1 MIFENLR
8 VLPLTALRLTAR
20 SSFGELPASRRHQL
34 GSDSWLQQA
43 TISWQLDADAA
54 PAEHMVWLSMVTDAT
69 GAKLAGT
76 TDVLDG
82 TSQVQPLPLWWLEP
96 IAVERSDDATALVG
110 SALHSDRPWARAADT
125 AVTKIRPQL
134 GAVDHGWSGTLVV
147 EVAGTTANYER
158 VLGVPPGSYGQI
170 AAATW
175 PEGGNLA
182 RAPLRIVVNS
192 ATAAKLSDV
201 GLQLLLAHEATH
213 VATHSVDS
221 PAPLWAIEGFAD
233 YVAYQAYPEARKA
246 AAAPLLARV
255 RDGRGPSTL
264 PDPDRFRAAKDRLD
278 LAYAEAWLACRY
290 VAERYSPAQLN
301 QLYQQLDSGTR
312 LDAATRLVLD
322 ISAAQFVSGWRRYL
336 SALAG

>member
-20 SSFGELPASRRHQL
+20 SSFGELSRSRRNQL

-43 TISWQLDADAA
+43 TVSWKLDADAA
-54 PAEHMVWLSMVTDAT
+54 PAEHMVWLSMVIDGT

-76 TDVLDG
+76 ADLPDG
-82 TSQVQPLPLWWLEP
+82 TSQAQPLPLWWLEP
-96 IAVERSDDATALVG
+96 IVVEHSGDATALVS
-110 SALHSDRPWARAADT
+110 SALHSDRPWSGAADAAT
-125 AVTKIRPQL
+125 TKIRPRL
-134 GAVDHGWSGTLVV
+134 GAVDRGWSGTLVV
-147 EVAGTTANYER
+147 EVAGTTANFER

-170 AAATW
+170 AAASR

-192 ATAAKLSDV
+192 TAAAKLSDL

-221 PAPLWAIEGFAD
+221 PAPVWAIEGFAD
-233 YVAYQAYPEARKA
+233 YVAYQAYPEAGKA

-264 PDPDRFRAAKDRLD
+264 PDPDWFRPAHGRLD

-301 QLYQQLDSGTR
+301 QLYQEFDSGTR
-312 LDAATRLVLD
+312 LDEATRLVLGV
-322 ISAAQFVSGWRRYL
+322 SASQFVSGWRRYL